1 MSIEMPKVE
10 LKNLEVSSH
19 FLGGWL
25 RSILIPVSERFLLQ
39 LGVAVVGELD
49 W

>member
-1 MSIEMPKVE
+1 MSIEMLKLE
-10 LKNLEVSSH
+10 LKNLEVSAHSS
-19 FLGGWL
+19 GGWL
-25 RSILIPVSERFLLQ
+25 RDILIQVSDRFVLQ